1 MNFELSHDP
10 RNISDDDILQD
21 MRRVAGIVRTSIL
34 REREYEQHGKFA
46 VKTAINRVGSWASA
60 VDRAG
65 LEKSVD
71 RQISDVQLFENL
83 LTVWMNLG
91 KQPTY
96 SDVRKPDSKY
106 HVSTYERRFD
116 SWRLALEAF
125 VDWAN
130 SAELDAP
137 MKNSVEST
145 PKQRKT
151 PQQADLR
158 MRFRVLNRDRFTCCA
173 CGDSPAITPGTKL
186 QVDHII
192 PPSKGGET
200 VEENLQTLCERCN
213 QGKSDSTIIT

>member
-1 MNFELSHDP
+1 HDS

-21 MRRVAGIVRTSIL
+21 MRRVAGIIGSSIL

-46 VKTAINRVGSWASA
+46 VKTPINRFGSWASS

-65 LEKSVD
+65 LQKSVD

-83 LTVWMNLG
+83 LIIWTNLG
-91 KQPTY
+91 EQPSY
-96 SDVRKPDSKY
+96 GDIQKPDSKY
-106 HVSTYERRFD
+106 NVSTYERRFD

-130 SAELDAP
+130 SVELDAP
-137 MKNSVEST
+137 MKNIVESN
-145 PKQRKT
+145 PKKQKT
-151 PQQADLR
+151 PRQANLR

-200 VEENLQTLCERCN
+200 IEENLQTLCERCN
-213 QGKSDSTIIT
+213 QGKSDLTMSS